1 MDQDM
6 EEQEQERIR
15 KLFGFG
21 RAGDEV
27 PTVDPRDVQ
36 AIWKLSSDYEK
47 EHPGT
52 SGAIGIEI
60 LKNLC
65 SPGANIAAISYRT
78 QMMWVAEHA
87 SPEALAPWTKD
98 EQLDDAVFHAIAEVP
113 MEWISVGAPRRGLPF
128 DVDDF
133 LHRVREAA

>member
-6 EEQEQERIR
+6 EGQEQERIR

-21 RAGDEV
+21 RAGEEV
-27 PTVDPRDVQ
+27 PTVDSKDVK
-36 AIWKLSSDYEK
+36 AIWILSSDYEK
-47 EHPGT
+47 EHPSK
-52 SGAIGIEI
+52 SGAVGIEI
-60 LKNLC
+60 LKSVC
-65 SPGANIAAISYRT
+65 SPGANIAAITYRT
-78 QMMWVAEHA
+78 QMMWVVEHA

-98 EQLDDAVFHAIAEVP
+98 ERLDDAVFRAIAEVP
-113 MEWISVGAPRRGLPF
+113 MEWMGVGAPRHDLPF